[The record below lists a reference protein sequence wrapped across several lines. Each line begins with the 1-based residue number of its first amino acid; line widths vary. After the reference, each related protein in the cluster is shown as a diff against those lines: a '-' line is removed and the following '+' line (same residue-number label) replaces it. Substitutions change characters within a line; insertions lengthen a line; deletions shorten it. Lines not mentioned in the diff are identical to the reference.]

1 MKRLLQFIILA
12 PVAVIGVAFAVA
24 NRHEVIVSFDPFSGD
39 MAGGRIA
46 LPLFLVLILA
56 MMCGVVIGGA
66 VTWLAQGRHRRAL
79 RDARSDA
86 ARWRNEAQST
96 RAQPARNPAPFGQ
109 SRYPA
114 PQEPSAGA
122 ERKLLT
128 HS

>member
-24 NRHEVIVSFDPFSGD
+24 NRHEVTVSFDPFSGD

-46 LPLFLVLILA
+46 LPLFLVLILS

-86 ARWRNEAQST
+86 ARWRSEAQTT
-96 RAQPARNPAPFGQ
+96 RKPAPFGQ
-109 SRYPA
+109 ASYPA
-114 PQEPSAGA
+114 PQEPPAGA